1 MKTTT
6 NARIVGLLFAVS
18 LVSSLHVSA
27 QVQPLLAQSLLENR
41 LPDEPKRKVD
51 KIDFLYKA
59 SRIYLLEGTGLDAVT
74 TAHALS
80 QPNTVE
86 ENWAACFGKKN
97 TGAVVLAN
105 GFLNLG
111 VGLASRELYKHR
123 GQSKILGIAAVG
135 LSLFKATDST
145 VAGIHNI
152 RQAERR

>member
-6 NARIVGLLFAVS
+6 NARIVGLLFAMS
-18 LVSSLHVSA
+18 LMSSLHVFA

-41 LPDEPKRKVD
+41 LPEEPKRKVD

-59 SRIYLLEGTGLDAVT
+59 SRIYLLEGTALDAVT

-86 ENWAACFGKKN
+86 ENWAACFGKRN
-97 TGAVVLAN
+97 TAGVVMAN
-105 GFLNLG
+105 GLLNLAAG
-111 VGLASRELYKHR
+111 FASRELYKHR
-123 GQSKILGIAAVG
+123 GQSKILGVAAIG